1 MRVGIIGWDR
11 TEHESV
17 HLLGTSRARGHD
29 AVLFTLDDVS
39 YGVGG
44 NGYGVI
50 AAGRAACDFDVI
62 VSRAQLRR
70 ERWQSDL
77 ERLTLLSHLT
87 TTPILDPAAEW
98 VAAESKFIQHQRFS
112 AAGLP
117 VLPTVCCATE
127 DDVRSALKTW
137 GDTVVKPSFGW
148 EGNDVERI
156 DADAEIPGLVTILLQ
171 RYGTLLAQ
179 PYLPHP
185 DGDIRVTVVGG
196 EAVLTF
202 RRIPQGDGWKA
213 NVAQGARVEIMTPSA
228 ELIELALGAARAMN
242 VTVAGVDIM
251 RRGAGYV
258 VGELNNGPGWHS
270 LTPEAEATVANAIIC
285 YAERVATGRV
295 HG

>member
-87 TTPILDPAAEW
+87 NTPILDPAAEW

-156 DADAEIPGLVTILLQ
+156 DADGEIPGLVTILLQ

-202 RRIPQGDGWKA
+202 RRIPQADGWKA

-270 LTPEAEATVANAIIC
+270 LTPEAEAMVANAIIC
-285 YAERVATGRV
+285 YAERVAAGRV